1 MDKDIRQDGVLSI
14 LSILVQKEQDIILVL
29 LLANYVALGNLFNI
43 SGFLFPHLSNGNE
56 QSL

>member
-29 LLANYVALGNLFNI
+29 LLASYVVLGNLFNI
-43 SGFLFPHLSNGNE
+43 SGFLFPHL
-56 QSL
+56 